1 MRKHKV
7 IIAGAGASGVLTAI
21 QLKEQGIDCALI
33 DSQDRILK
41 KILTT
46 GNGRCN
52 LTNEKLKDC
61 TDFSEFYSTSDKSF
75 KWEPLH
81 NFGAIKALSVFENL
95 GLPVV
100 TLEEGKIYPMSL
112 QASSVSDLLRL
123 RLAELEIPTY
133 TNSRIKEIKQS
144 RDGKIFNILT
154 SEDSFISEMLVI
166 STGGLALPAT
176 GSDGSMFK
184 LVKALGHRVVKPL
197 PAIVQLKT
205 DFKQSKALSGVKAQS
220 ELTLI
225 SEGNEIYKETG
236 ELLFTDY
243 GVSGPPILQISRF
256 STELNDK
263 GKEAILRINLFPD
276 LNKTEVT
283 NLIEKQIGN
292 FPGRNASDLLNG
304 ILNKKL
310 IPVLFK
316 TAGLEKMNTP
326 AAQIPEAVKDDL
338 IGLLTSWEMGITDT
352 NGFANSQS
360 TIGGVSLEDVDPQ
373 TLESKIL
380 PGCYFTGEIL
390 DVCGACGGY
399 NLQWAWSS
407 AMAVADSIIR
417 KSGL

>member
-7 IIAGAGASGVLTAI
+7 LIAGAGASGVLTAI
-21 QLKEQGIDCALI
+21 QLKQNGIDCALI

-41 KILTT
+41 KLLTT

-61 TDFSEFYSTSDKSF
+61 KDFSQYYSTSDESF
-75 KWEPLH
+75 KWEPLY
-81 NFGAIKALSVFENL
+81 NFGAEKALSVFEDL
-95 GLPVV
+95 GLPVI

-123 RLAELEIPTY
+123 RLAELNVPIY
-133 TNSRIKEIKQS
+133 TNSRIKDIKPS
-144 RDGKIFNILT
+144 KDGKIFNIMT
-154 SEDSFISEMLVI
+154 SDDTYLSEILVI
-166 STGGLALPAT
+166 ATGGLALPLT
-176 GSDGSMFK
+176 GSDGSMLK
-184 LVKALGHRVVKPL
+184 LVKGLGHTIIKPL
-197 PAIVQLKT
+197 PALVQLKT
-205 DFKQSKALSGVKAQS
+205 DFKQSKALSGVKSVS

-225 SEGNEIYKETG
+225 SEGFEIYKETG

-263 GKEAILRINLFPD
+263 GKEAILRINLFPE
-276 LNKTEVT
+276 LNVSEVT
-283 NLIEKQIGN
+283 TLIEKQTRN
-292 FPGRNASDLLNG
+292 FPLRSASDLLNG

-316 TAGLEKMNTP
+316 LAGLEKMNTP
-326 AAQIPEAVKDDL
+326 VSQIPTGIIEKL
-338 IGLLTSWEMGITDT
+338 ITLLTFWEMNITDT

-360 TIGGVSLEDVDPQ
+360 TIGGVSLKEVDPIS
-373 TLESKIL
+373 LESKII

-407 AMAVADSIIR
+407 AMAVADKII
-417 KSGL
+417 KNSN